1 MQRDII
7 SRRTRSEFRKLA
19 TNSTVR
25 EIEDAFRDEGFSSNP
40 DPDFKDSS
48 TRRFTTNNF
57 LNAVNWTDV
66 NECGRA
72 IRAMERILIPISP
85 AHQPVQDMSTWDAFT
100 RYLKA
105 DGWEITTEGKI
116 SSLTYQDQ
124 LSRLAVSDLKDASA
138 IREQI
143 ERLRRSQDDPAAVI
157 GASKELIEST
167 AKVILTEL
175 GKTYDPNAKFNTLVK
190 LVQSELGLDPS
201 TAEGGDSEASV
212 RRILGGASNVALGL
226 NELRNAGHGTG
237 HGPATARV
245 GLHTRH
251 ACLAINAATLWCGLV
266 LETYLDPLAP
276 WHNRR

>member
-1 MQRDII
+1 MQREII
-7 SRRTRSEFRKLA
+7 SRRTRSEFRKLT
-19 TNSTVR
+19 TNSTVGQ
-25 EIEDAFRDEGFSSNP
+25 IEDAFRDEGFSPNS

-48 TRRFTTNNF
+48 DRRLTANNF

-66 NECGRA
+66 NECDRA

-85 AHQPVQDMSTWDAFT
+85 ARQFVHDISTWDAFT
-100 RYLKA
+100 RYLKE

-116 SSLTYQDQ
+116 SPLTYQDQ
-124 LSRLAVSDLKDASA
+124 LSRLAMSDLKDASA
-138 IREQI
+138 IHEQL

-167 AKVILTEL
+167 AKVILAEL
-175 GKTYDPNAKFNTLVK
+175 GKTYDPNAKFNKLVK

-201 TAEGGDSEASV
+201 TAKGVDSEDSV
-212 RRILGGASNVALGL
+212 KRILGGASSVALGL

-245 GLHTRH
+245 GLYARH
-251 ACLAINAATLWCGLV
+251 ARLPINADTLWCALV
-266 LETYLDPLAP
+266 LANYFTVS
-276 WHNRR
+276 

>member
-1 MQRDII
+1 MQREII
-7 SRRTRSEFRKLA
+7 SRRTRSEFRKLT
-19 TNSTVR
+19 TNSTVGQ
-25 EIEDAFRDEGFSSNP
+25 IEDAFRDEGFSPNS

-48 TRRFTTNNF
+48 DRRLTANNF

-66 NECGRA
+66 NECDRA

-85 AHQPVQDMSTWDAFT
+85 ARQFVHDISTWDAFT
-100 RYLKA
+100 RYLKE

-116 SSLTYQDQ
+116 SPLTYQDQ
-124 LSRLAVSDLKDASA
+124 LSRLAMSDLKDASA
-138 IREQI
+138 IHEQL

-167 AKVILTEL
+167 AKVILAEL
-175 GKTYDPNAKFNTLVK
+175 GKTYDPNAKFNKLVK

-201 TAEGGDSEASV
+201 TAKGVDSEDSV
-212 RRILGGASNVALGL
+212 KRILGGASSVALGL

-245 GLHTRH
+245 GLYARH
-251 ACLAINAATLWCGLV
+251 ARLAINAASLWCELV

-276 WHNRR
+276 WRDRR

>member
-1 MQRDII
+1 MQREII
-7 SRRTRSEFRKLA
+7 SRRTRSEFRKLT
-19 TNSTVR
+19 TNSTVGQ
-25 EIEDAFRDEGFSSNP
+25 IEDAFRDEGFSPNS

-48 TRRFTTNNF
+48 DRRLTDNNF

-66 NECGRA
+66 NECDRA

-85 AHQPVQDMSTWDAFT
+85 ARQFVHDISTWDAFT
-100 RYLKA
+100 RYLKE

-116 SSLTYQDQ
+116 SPLTYQDQ
-124 LSRLAVSDLKDASA
+124 LSRLAMSDLKDASA
-138 IREQI
+138 IHEQL

-167 AKVILTEL
+167 AKVILAEL
-175 GKTYDPNAKFNTLVK
+175 GKTYDPNAKFNKLVK

-201 TAEGGDSEASV
+201 TAKGVDSEDSV
-212 RRILGGASNVALGL
+212 KRILGGASSVALGL

-245 GLHTRH
+245 GLYARH
-251 ACLAINAATLWCGLV
+251 ARLAINAATLWCELV

-276 WHNRR
+276 WRDRR

>member
-1 MQRDII
+1 MQREII
-7 SRRTRSEFRKLA
+7 SRRTRSEFRKLT
-19 TNSTVR
+19 TNSTVGQ
-25 EIEDAFRDEGFSSNP
+25 IEDAFRDEGFSPNS

-48 TRRFTTNNF
+48 DRRLTANNF

-66 NECGRA
+66 NECDRA

-85 AHQPVQDMSTWDAFT
+85 ARQFVHDISTWDAFT
-100 RYLKA
+100 RYLKE

-116 SSLTYQDQ
+116 SPLTYQDQ
-124 LSRLAVSDLKDASA
+124 LSRLAMSDLKDASA
-138 IREQI
+138 IHEQL

-167 AKVILTEL
+167 AKVILAEL
-175 GKTYDPNAKFNTLVK
+175 GKTYDPNAKFNKLVK

-201 TAEGGDSEASV
+201 TAKGVDSEDSV
-212 RRILGGASNVALGL
+212 KRILGGASSVALGL

-245 GLHTRH
+245 GLYARH
-251 ACLAINAATLWCGLV
+251 ARLDINAATLWCELV

-276 WHNRR
+276 WRDRR

>member
-1 MQRDII
+1 MQREII
-7 SRRTRSEFRKLA
+7 SRRTRSEFRKLT
-19 TNSTVR
+19 TNSTVGQ
-25 EIEDAFRDEGFSSNP
+25 IEDAFRDEGFSPNS

-48 TRRFTTNNF
+48 DRRLTANNF

-66 NECGRA
+66 NECDRA

-85 AHQPVQDMSTWDAFT
+85 ARQFVHDISTWDAFT
-100 RYLKA
+100 RYLKE

-116 SSLTYQDQ
+116 SPLTYQDQ
-124 LSRLAVSDLKDASA
+124 LSRLAMSDLKDASA
-138 IREQI
+138 IHEQL

-167 AKVILTEL
+167 AKVILAEL
-175 GKTYDPNAKFNTLVK
+175 GKTYDPNAKFNKLVK

-201 TAEGGDSEASV
+201 TAKGVDSEDSV
-212 RRILGGASNVALGL
+212 KRILGGASSVALGL

-245 GLHTRH
+245 GLYARH
-251 ACLAINAATLWCGLV
+251 ARLAINAATLWCELV

-276 WHNRR
+276 WRDRR